1 MPARRQLLAEPAA
14 HPASPVAHPGLLA
27 AGLCLWATLAA
38 AWIATAIFE
47 RLPHVEDEVAFLFQA
62 RTYATGT
69 LVVPAPAVPEFF
81 SIPFVIVRD
90 GEWFG
95 KYPPGYPLV
104 LALGVLAGQP
114 WLVNPLAAG
123 LAVALVYRLGRRVYD
138 AATGLLAALLL
149 ATSPFLLIQA
159 GSFLSHVV
167 CLVWTLLFLAGFEAA
182 RRRGSTARGLA
193 AGAALGML
201 LLSRP
206 LTAVGVA
213 VPFALWAG
221 LEALKRPARL
231 RVYGPMAA
239 ATLAFGGLLLGYN
252 WLTTGH
258 PLLFA
263 YQLWWPFDRIGFG
276 AGIGPDGDHTLSEG
290 WLNTRLNLKELELY
304 LFGWPFRLSLVPT
317 VLTVLVALAR
327 GVQAIGRI
335 SAGEA
340 LMWDLALAGLALGLI
355 AVHLAYWAGGQMY
368 GPRYYFEATGAL
380 ALLTARGLR
389 QAGGWFHCAA
399 RRAVGNGRFGRLL
412 GVGVPVALL
421 ALLIGYGL
429 FWTAPRW
436 FAGYRGWYGVT
447 ADGLRAVEAARLDN
461 ALVFVSAERWTDYAP
476 FFAQNS
482 PLLDG
487 RVVYALDLGPS
498 WNRLL
503 AEQYPGRACYEWRDG
518 TLVPLRTLAGTGSRP
533 TACAGSGSRGADL
546 CAGTRTRLIPPGAPT
561 VPARAG
567 RSRDRP
573 APLGQPAPAPRPAV
587 ARGAAPA
594 AG

>member
-1 MPARRQLLAEPAA
+1 MMPGRRQLLAEPEARSIG
-14 HPASPVAHPGLLA
+14 PAVRPGLLA

-38 AWIATAIFE
+38 AWVATAIFE

-62 RTYATGT
+62 RTYAAGT
-69 LVVPAPAVPEFF
+69 LVAPAPALPEFF

-114 WLVNPLAAG
+114 WLVNPIAAG

-167 CLVWTLLFLAGFEAA
+167 CLVWTLLFLTGFEAA
-182 RRRGSTARGLA
+182 RRRGSPALGLA

-206 LTAVGVA
+206 LTAVGVGA
-213 VPFALWAG
+213 PFALWAG
-221 LEALKRPARL
+221 LETLRHPARL
-231 RVYGPMAA
+231 RVYGPVAA

-276 AGIGPDGDHTLSEG
+276 AGIGPDGGHTLRGG
-290 WLNTRLNLKELELY
+290 WLNTRLNLKELETY
-304 LFGWPFRLSLVPT
+304 LFGWPFRLSLVPA
-317 VLTVLVALAR
+317 VLAVLVALAR
-327 GVQAIGRI
+327 GVQAIGRAGARGGQPG
-335 SAGEA
+335 AGEA
-340 LMWDLALAGLALGLI
+340 FIWDLALGGLALGLI

-380 ALLTARGLR
+380 ALLAARGLR
-389 QAGGWFHCAA
+389 QAGSWFHRAA

-412 GVGVPVALL
+412 GVGIPVALL

-436 FAGYRGWYGVT
+436 FVGYRGWYGVT
-447 ADGLRAVEAARLDN
+447 ADGLRAVEAARLDD
-461 ALVFVSAERWTDYAP
+461 AVVFVSAEYWTGYAP

-487 RVVYALDLGPS
+487 RVVYALDLGDS
-498 WNRLL
+498 RNRLL
-503 AEQYPGRACYEWRDG
+503 AEQYPGRAFYAWRDG
-518 TLVPLRTLAGTGSRP
+518 TLVPLDTGTSR
-533 TACAGSGSRGADL
+533 
-546 CAGTRTRLIPPGAPT
+546 
-561 VPARAG
+561 
-567 RSRDRP
+567 
-573 APLGQPAPAPRPAV
+573 
-587 ARGAAPA
+587 
-594 AG
+594 